1 MRPTPMAPIGCVWRV
16 VYTAPFAWTFVWRT
30 TCTVLSRST
39 GSPRHGAVSNRVKA
53 GIYRFRIV
61 ASGGTLRGVPF
72 TREQLASAAVWA
84 GGDQPYQPP
93 RDDDQSDWCSLLT
106 CLLSEKSLS
115 RESEERLR

>member
-1 MRPTPMAPIGCVWRV
+1 M
-16 VYTAPFAWTFVWRT
+16 
-30 TCTVLSRST
+30 
-39 GSPRHGAVSNRVKA
+39 SNRVKA

-115 RESEERLR
+115 RESEERLREEGLNRCASRCGAQRTSVSVAPPAG